1 MKVLNVNSLL
11 SMPSIIQALEFACDP
26 SALKLEAPRGL
37 KVLAPERFS
46 PAWPGVI
53 PGARYTSV
61 AKFRPFSGSSLI
73 AISSMTVPASEESV
87 RTTGALATTV
97 VASLIVPTSS
107 ATSTRTRSV
116 TCRMMPG
123 RIQVLNPWSSTC
135 TS

>member
-1 MKVLNVNSLL
+1 M
-11 SMPSIIQALEFACDP
+11 
-26 SALKLEAPRGL
+26 
-37 KVLAPERFS
+37 
-46 PAWPGVI
+46 
-53 PGARYTSV
+53 

-73 AISSMTVPASEESV
+73 AVSSMTVPASEESV

-107 ATSTRTRSV
+107 AASTRARSF